1 MKVFKIILLLPVL
14 VLTGCSDT
22 ISRAEHDAIVYE
34 KDQKIA
40 ELEEHIAELEAKLEE
55 VNNQFERFE
64 NENWRDVVPDVDN
77 ALDDLNSEVEN
88 NPSSNY

>member
-1 MKVFKIILLLPVL
+1 MKILKLILIMPIL
-14 VLTGCSDT
+14 VITGCSDS
-22 ISRAEHDAIVYE
+22 ISRAEHEAIVYE

-40 ELEEHIAELEAKLEE
+40 ELEEHITELEAKLEE

-64 NENWRDVVPDVDN
+64 SENWRDVVPDVDN

>member
-1 MKVFKIILLLPVL
+1 MPVL
-14 VLTGCSDT
+14 VLTGCSDS
-22 ISRAEHDAIVYE
+22 ISRAEHEAIIYE

-40 ELEEHIAELEAKLEE
+40 ELEEHITELEAKLEE

-64 NENWRDVVPDVDN
+64 SENWRDVVPDVDN

>member
-1 MKVFKIILLLPVL
+1 MKILKLILIMPVL
-14 VLTGCSDT
+14 VLTGCSES
-22 ISRAEHDAIVYE
+22 ISRAEHEAIVYE

-40 ELEEHIAELEAKLEE
+40 ELEEHITELEAKLEE

-64 NENWRDVVPDVDN
+64 SENWRDVVPDVDN

>member
-22 ISRAEHDAIVYE
+22 ISQAEHDAIVYE

-64 NENWRDVVPDVDN
+64 NEKWRDVVPDVDN

>member
-1 MKVFKIILLLPVL
+1 MKILKLILIMPVL
-14 VLTGCSDT
+14 VLTGCSDS
-22 ISRAEHDAIVYE
+22 ISRAEHEAIVYE

-40 ELEEHIAELEAKLEE
+40 ELEEHITELEAKLEE

-64 NENWRDVVPDVDN
+64 SENWRDVVPDVDN

>member
-1 MKVFKIILLLPVL
+1 MKILKLILIMPVL
-14 VLTGCSDT
+14 VLTGCSNS
-22 ISRAEHDAIVYE
+22 ISRAEHEAIVYE

-40 ELEEHIAELEAKLEE
+40 ELEEHITELEAKLEE

-64 NENWRDVVPDVDN
+64 SENWRDVVPDVDN